1 MAAWRLMKVKYVTLA
16 HLQADDALP
25 RLHLLLIKRPLLLVC
40 IFHSDVDLCLA
51 AFSLGLTE

>member
-1 MAAWRLMKVKYVTLA
+1 MAERRLKKVTYVTLA
-16 HLQADDALP
+16 HLQANDALP

-40 IFHSDVDLCLA
+40 IFHSDVDSCLA